1 MHETGWYL
9 FVCVYECPWVYIVV
23 LEVEAIALHILNKQS
38 ITKLQLQYFLIVIID
53 CPNTGMTQLTTKTH
67 SKKCVLCSFVK

>member
-23 LEVEAIALHILNKQS
+23 LEVEAIALHILNK
-38 ITKLQLQYFLIVIID
+38 
-53 CPNTGMTQLTTKTH
+53 
-67 SKKCVLCSFVK
+67 